1 MSDYI
6 AVLVTAPNEDEA
18 AAIAKAIVG
27 ERLAACANI
36 IGNVRSIYRWE
47 GEVQDD
53 PEVLVVIKT
62 RSEFFDKLEAR
73 VRELH
78 SYEVPEVIALDIT
91 RGSEPYLSWLRQS
104 TQE

>member
-1 MSDYI
+1 MSDFI

-18 AAIAKAIVG
+18 AEIATTIVG

-36 IGNVRSIYRWE
+36 IRNVRSIYRWE

-53 PEVLVVIKT
+53 PEVLMVIKT
-62 RSEFFDKLEAR
+62 RSVLFDKLEAR

-78 SYEVPEVIALDIT
+78 SYEVPEIIALDIT
-91 RGSEPYLSWLRQS
+91 RGSEPYLGWIGHS
-104 TQE
+104 TSG

>member
-6 AVLVTAPNEDEA
+6 AVLVTAPSEEEA
-18 AAIAKAIVG
+18 ATIAKAIVG

-36 IGNVRSIYRWE
+36 IRNVRSIYRWE
-47 GEVQDD
+47 GKVQDD
-53 PEVLVVIKT
+53 PEVLMVIKT
-62 RSEFFDKLEAR
+62 SSELFGRLEAR

-91 RGSEPYLSWLRQS
+91 KGSEPYLGWIGQS
-104 TQE
+104 T